1 MAVANRTSGGNVPM
15 EIIDSIHVQH
25 HGVTRSINLVVGD
38 LAKLPQEHSV
48 DAIIVSA
55 FPDDYAP
62 MPGTLIAALEHRG
75 ISVAALAER
84 KTVDLRQFSS
94 CWLSETIDQA
104 DAGFRR
110 ILCFEPAN
118 RGKATEVVG
127 DIFRSIIPFTTG
139 PSPINSI
146 AMPLVATG
154 DQGEDR
160 NEMLRVLVDAAV
172 HWLNTGM
179 PLVRIDIVLHSTA
192 DVESLTQTFSTVKTS
207 LKLPASHP
215 NFKFDAF
222 VSYSWDN
229 KVAVD
234 QLVNCFLSS
243 RPNLRLFVDRLEL
256 RPGAAWQQHIFESL
270 DDARKVICMLSPSY
284 LKSRIC
290 QEEFNMALFRHRE
303 SEDGVLLPVFLQ
315 SAELPTYMRMTQYLD
330 AREGDD
336 NKISQ
341 TSVELLKRI

>member
-1 MAVANRTSGGNVPM
+1 M
-15 EIIDSIHVQH
+15 EIIDSICVEHN
-25 HGVTRSINLVVGD
+25 GIPRCINLAVGD
-38 LAKLPQEHSV
+38 LANLPPEHAV

-62 MPGTLIAALEHRG
+62 MRGTLIAALDRKG
-75 ISVAALAER
+75 ISVADIAVR
-84 KTVDLRQFSS
+84 KAVDLRQFSS
-94 CWLSETIDQA
+94 CWLSDVIDHPN
-104 DAGFRR
+104 AGFHR
-110 ILCFEPAN
+110 ILCFEPAY
-118 RGKATEVVG
+118 RGQATEVVG

-139 PSPINSI
+139 QPPINSI

-160 NEMLRVLVDAAV
+160 NEMLRALVDAAV

-179 PLVRIDIVLHSTA
+179 PLDRINIVLHSGA
-192 DVESLTQTFSTVKTS
+192 ELDSLRQTFAEVKAS
-207 LKLPASHP
+207 LNLSAS
-215 NFKFDAF
+215 NADFKFDAF

-229 KVAVD
+229 KDAVD

-270 DDARKVICMLSPSY
+270 DDARKIICMYSPSY

-303 SEDGVLLPVFLQ
+303 SDDSVLIPVFLQ
-315 SAELPTYMRMTQYLD
+315 SADLPTYMRMTQYID
-330 AREGDD
+330 AREGDV
-336 NKISQ
+336 NKIAQ
-341 TSVELLKRI
+341 TAAELMKQI

>member
-1 MAVANRTSGGNVPM
+1 M

-38 LAKLPQEHSV
+38 LAKLPPEHAV

-55 FPDDYAP
+55 FPDDYVP
-62 MPGTLIAALEHRG
+62 MSGTLIAALNRKG
-75 ISVAALAER
+75 ISVGDLAKR
-84 KTVDLRQFSS
+84 KAVDLRQFSS
-94 CWLSETIDQA
+94 CWLSEVIDQPN
-104 DAGFRR
+104 AGFQR
-110 ILCFEPAN
+110 ILCFEPAY
-118 RGKATEVVG
+118 RGKATDVVG

-139 PSPINSI
+139 EPPINSI

-160 NEMLRVLVDAAV
+160 NEMLWALVDAAV

-179 PLVRIDIVLHSTA
+179 PLDCINIVLHSTA
-192 DVESLTQTFSTVKTS
+192 NVASLKQTFATVKAS
-207 LKLPASHP
+207 LELPASHP
-215 NFKFDAF
+215 DYKFDAF

-229 KVAVD
+229 KAAVD
-234 QLVNCFLSS
+234 QLVDCFLSS

-270 DDARKVICMLSPSY
+270 DDARKVICMYSPSY

-303 SEDGVLLPVFLQ
+303 SDNGVLLPVFLQ
-315 SAELPTYMRMTQYLD
+315 TAQLPTYMRMTQYVD

-336 NKISQ
+336 AKITETASF
-341 TSVELLKRI
+341 LLKQI